1 MTTADTLTDRG
12 AAATGPSASGLAQ
25 LAAGAILSPFT
36 RNNRMLD
43 PIPPGRTPPLIM
55 TAGDPNEQ
63 MPGFVLDKMQEAQ
76 ATLAKYPTIR
86 GSDEVREAMAA
97 WIGRRYGIAGKIDPK
112 REVLPVNGSREG
124 LFFAALP
131 AVGRKAVNGRP
142 VMLIVNP
149 FYPAYLGACYG
160 TNAEPYFLTCD
171 ASNGYFPDLD
181 ALEKETAT
189 LERTVAFYLCSPSNP
204 QGKVA
209 SPAYVRRAIA
219 LARRYD
225 FMLFF
230 DECYS
235 EIYTGEQPV
244 GALQIAAE
252 TPERFKNVVSFNS
265 LSKRSNLPGLRAGFA
280 AGDGDFL
287 ETLAEIRNLTAPQM
301 PGVVQAAAA
310 AAYSE
315 EQHVSVIRQAYR
327 AKYDLCDQI
336 LKGRFGYVRPD
347 GGFFLWLDVAKAGG
361 GIEATVTLWKREGIK
376 VVPGAYLAQ
385 DDATGFNPGRDY
397 IRVALV
403 HDLATTRDALERIV
417 KALG

>member
-1 MTTADTLTDRG
+1 MTSTNTQP
-12 AAATGPSASGLAQ
+12 AAPSGLAQ

-36 RNNRMLD
+36 RNNRLLD
-43 PIPPGRTPPLIM
+43 PITPGRTPPLIM

-63 MPGFVLDKMQEAQ
+63 MPGFIMDKMKEAE

-86 GSDEVREAMAA
+86 GSDDLRKTIAS
-97 WIGRRYGIAGKIDPK
+97 WIGRRYGLAGKIDPM
-112 REVLPVNGSREG
+112 REVLPLNGSREG

-131 AVGRKAVNGRP
+131 AVGRKAVDRP
-142 VMLIVNP
+142 TMLIVNP
-149 FYPAYLGACYG
+149 FYQAYLGACYG
-160 TNAEPYFLTCD
+160 TNAEPHFLNCD
-171 ASNGYFPDLD
+171 ASTGYMPDLD
-181 ALEKETAT
+181 LLEKDTELLARTA
-189 LERTVAFYLCSPSNP
+189 AFYLCSPSNP
-204 QGKVA
+204 QGRVA
-209 SPAYVRRAIA
+209 SAAYIRRAIA
-219 LARRYD
+219 LARKYD

-235 EIYTGEQPV
+235 EIYTGEQPI
-244 GALQIAAE
+244 GALQVAAE
-252 TPERFKNVVSFNS
+252 TPERYKNVLSFNS

-287 ETLAEIRNLTAPQM
+287 ETMAEIRNLTAPQM

-327 AKYDLCDQI
+327 AKYDLCDQV
-336 LKGRFGYVRPD
+336 LKGRFGYTRPD

-361 GIEATVTLWKREGIK
+361 GIEAAVTLWKREGIK
-376 VVPGAYLAQ
+376 VVPGAYLAA
-385 DDATGFNPGRDY
+385 DDRLGNNPGRDY

-403 HDLATTRDALERIV
+403 HDLATTRDALERLV
-417 KALG
+417 GALSPA